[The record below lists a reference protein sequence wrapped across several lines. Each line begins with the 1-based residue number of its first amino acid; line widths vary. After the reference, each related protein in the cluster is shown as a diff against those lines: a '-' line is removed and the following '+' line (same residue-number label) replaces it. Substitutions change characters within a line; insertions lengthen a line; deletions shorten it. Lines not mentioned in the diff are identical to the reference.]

1 MHADLRSHCAIDDQW
16 SVIDNYGRSQATFLC
31 SLLAFSD
38 FLSETFDF
46 LDYWMFDPWSILIQ
60 LNTLYTAII
69 TIHLTT
75 SSKKKFMRTFATINL
90 SSILIQHYL
99 LIRDNWALTY

>member
-75 SSKKKFMRTFATINL
+75 SSKKKIYAHICHDQF
-90 SSILIQHYL
+90 ILNPHSAL
-99 LIRDNWALTY
+99 LINSR